1 MDFTTMSVDAL
12 LEKRGAILTACE
24 AAGKATD
31 DELAEVRA
39 INAELE
45 KRKGDA
51 AKLAE
56 LRKAAAQQGTG
67 TVIAAQEQA
76 KPAKGIDEVRN
87 SKAYID
93 AFAEYI
99 KSGDA
104 TECRKLIT
112 ENIQSPTAGTVAVPA
127 IVDDIVRHAWESDE
141 ILNRVKKTYFK
152 GNLKVQFEISAT
164 GAVKHTEG
172 GDAVNEQTLV
182 LGIKSLVPV
191 SVKKWVSISDEA
203 IDLRGEPFIR
213 YIYEELTHHIA
224 KKIADE
230 VVAEIIAA
238 PAASTTTAV
247 GVPLITAS
255 GVSVGL
261 VAEALG
267 ALSDEAVNPVVMM
280 NKATWAAFKAAQYAG
295 NYNVDPFEGLPVLFN
310 NNITAVNSATT
321 GVTFAIVGDLGNG
334 AQVNLPNGEGIEI
347 KMDDKT
353 DMTKDLVRF
362 LGREYA
368 AIGVVGP
375 GQFVK
380 ITMAAP
386 AVGG

>member
-12 LEKRGAILTACE
+12 LEKRGAILNACE

-56 LRKAAAQQGTG
+56 LRKAAAQVGAG
-67 TVIAAQEQA
+67 TVLAAQEQA

-99 KSGDA
+99 KSGDD

-127 IVDDIVRHAWESDE
+127 IVDEIVRHAWESDE

-172 GDAVNEQTLV
+172 GDAVSEQTLV
-182 LGIKSLVPV
+182 LGIKNLVPV
-191 SVKKWVSISDEA
+191 SWKKWVSISDEC
-203 IDLRGEPFIR
+203 IDLRGAPFIE
-213 YIYEELTHHIA
+213 YVYSELTHHIA

-238 PAASTTTAV
+238 PATSTTTAV

-267 ALSDEAVNPVVMM
+267 ALSDEATNPVIIM

-310 NNITAVNSATT
+310 NTITAVNSATT

-334 AQVNLPNGEGIEI
+334 AQVNMPNGEGIEI

-353 DMTKDLVRF
+353 EMTKDLVRF

-368 AIGVVGP
+368 AVGVVGP

-380 ITMAAP
+380 ITQAAA